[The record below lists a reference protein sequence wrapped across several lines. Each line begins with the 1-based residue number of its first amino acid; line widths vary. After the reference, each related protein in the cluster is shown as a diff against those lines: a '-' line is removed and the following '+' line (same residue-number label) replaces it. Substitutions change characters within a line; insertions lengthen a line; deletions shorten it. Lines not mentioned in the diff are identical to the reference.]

1 MPLGTAPP
9 RREPQA
15 RRGSNRSA
23 KQSYNESLPLPSG
36 FAKWCKKRG
45 RADRPA
51 ADDPPH
57 PPHRPPGENPRTA
70 APSQAST
77 PPRERPGG
85 LTERY
90 LVGRGGSSVE
100 CSASNRGGVERRDR
114 ERGSQPFRHPG
125 FRFSQHR
132 QMRETLA
139 VWPTTANRTWRS
151 GHDGRSS
158 SPLNEP
164 APRPDFPCSC
174 CRETRE
180 GEPSLAGDDSPSL
193 IVGATISAKRGDS
206 SERHTGLPQPPG
218 AAQKA
223 LALRVNSVCL
233 GSSASCAP
241 EGMRSA
247 DCGLSAGILAAG
259 PDRKPTPFRA

>member
-1 MPLGTAPP
+1 VLGIKPGW
-9 RREPQA
+9 REEA
-15 RRGSNRSA
+15 RQVRGSR
-23 KQSYNESLPLPSG
+23 
-36 FAKWCKKRG
+36 
-45 RADRPA
+45 
-51 ADDPPH
+51 
-57 PPHRPPGENPRTA
+57 
-70 APSQAST
+70 
-77 PPRERPGG
+77 
-85 LTERY
+85 
-90 LVGRGGSSVE
+90 
-100 CSASNRGGVERRDR
+100 
-114 ERGSQPFRHPG
+114 PFRHPG

-247 DCGLSAGILAAG
+247 DCGLSAGILAQGQSNHRTPLRTLPRIISARISAPAG
-259 PDRKPTPFRA
+259 VLSHRSPPE